1 MQTVVDCCKLSH
13 THNTGLMI
21 VKNLP
26 RILLQQN
33 NKNKKTR
40 KKKKKKKKKNKKLG
54 DPQNWLS
61 TMQIM

>member
-40 KKKKKKKKKNKKLG
+40 KKKKKNKKLG
-54 DPQNWLS
+54 NPQNWLS

>member
-26 RILLQQN
+26 TILLQQN

-40 KKKKKKKKKNKKLG
+40 KKKKKNKKLG
-54 DPQNWLS
+54 NPQNWLS